1 MKNYKTNFLLA
12 IALIVFAIVT
22 RIICVEMQWFNLAP
36 VTAVGLFAGSVIKD
50 KKYAFL
56 FAILGQ
62 LGGDLYMQF
71 FTNIPGFYGID
82 QAFVYLSLLAV
93 TAIGFW
99 MQQPKAWKVAGFSF
113 IAAVVF
119 FILSNFGVWV
129 AIETGKAD
137 LFGYGTGISGL
148 VNTYIAAIPF
158 FKNTLISTVAGS
170 ILLFG
175 IYQLLQTSF
184 VSKAEQAHA

>member
-22 RIICVEMQWFNLAP
+22 RIICVEMHWFNLAP

-71 FTNIPGFYGID
+71 FTNVPGFYGID
-82 QAFVYLSLLAV
+82 QAFVYLSLLVV
-93 TAIGFW
+93 TAVGLRL
-99 MQQPKAWKVAGFSF
+99 QQPKAWKVVGFSL
-113 IAAVVF
+113 IASVVF
-119 FILSNFGVWV
+119 FILSNFGVWM

-137 LFGYGTGISGL
+137 IFNYGTGVTGL
-148 VNTYIAAIPF
+148 MNTYIAAIPF
-158 FKNTLISTVAGS
+158 FKNTLITTVAGS

-175 IYQLLQTSF
+175 AYHLLQTGL
-184 VSKAEQAHA
+184 VKKTAYTHA